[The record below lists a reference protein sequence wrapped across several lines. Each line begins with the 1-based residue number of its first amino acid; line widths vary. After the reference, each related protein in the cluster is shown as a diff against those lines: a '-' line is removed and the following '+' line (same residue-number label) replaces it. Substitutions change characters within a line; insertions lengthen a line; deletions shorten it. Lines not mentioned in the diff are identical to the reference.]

1 MDKYIVLSMGDG
13 SLATCSEKKTGLRVA
28 MRRLPAHKA
37 HKATPRSVRPS
48 ENAEMER
55 RVSRA
60 LSSKGG
66 HMHVLKLLRDF
77 QENDIEHLV
86 FEHCGAGSVY
96 DVLCTSATKRF
107 SPARTMGLFS
117 QIVDGVAYMHKRG
130 FAHCDLSLETVL
142 VTDNGTCKVG
152 FFGLA
157 SECGKPVTQAVGK
170 YIYMA
175 PEMYREGTPFEP
187 SATDVWALGIMLF
200 IMLTGVAPFR
210 QARRLDD
217 RYECLL
223 TSGVTGLAS
232 LLRVDHLISTQA
244 MDVLS
249 RLLVPSPSD
258 RASILEVAS
267 HSYLVGDQRQP
278 SKQRSF
284 FQKVLTPLR
293 LPTRRQSVECGDRQ
307 RAFTTPHRL

>member
-1 MDKYIVLSMGDG
+1 MDKYVVLRDG
-13 SLATCSEKKTGLRVA
+13 SLATCSEKKSGLRVA

-37 HKATPRSVRPS
+37 HKATPRSVLPT

-60 LSSKGG
+60 LSAKGG

-77 QENDIEHLV
+77 QENDMEHLV
-86 FEHCGAGSVY
+86 YEHCGAGSVF

-117 QIVDGVAYMHKRG
+117 QIVDGVAFMHKRG

-142 VTDNGTCKVG
+142 VTDNGTCKLG

-157 SECGKPVTQAVGK
+157 ADVGKLLTQAVGK

-175 PEMYREGTPFEP
+175 PEMYKEATLFEP
-187 SATDVWALGIMLF
+187 SSTDVWALGIMLF

-223 TSGVTGLAS
+223 TSGVNGLAS

-244 MDVLS
+244 MDLLS
-249 RLLVPSPSD
+249 MLLVPSPLE
-258 RASILEVAS
+258 RASIVDVAN
-267 HSYLVGDQRQP
+267 HPYVVGDRQP
-278 SKQRSF
+278 SSKQRSF

-307 RAFTTPHRL
+307 RAFTIPHRL